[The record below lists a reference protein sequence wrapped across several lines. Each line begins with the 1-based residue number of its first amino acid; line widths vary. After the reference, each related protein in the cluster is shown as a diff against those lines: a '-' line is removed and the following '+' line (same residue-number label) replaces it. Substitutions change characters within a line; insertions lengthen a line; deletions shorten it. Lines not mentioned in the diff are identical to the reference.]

1 MNPFE
6 TLRAMIQRYA
16 RAADERDIDALVELF
31 HPEAVIFGAHG
42 EQNLEQWLE
51 TMRAPRSF
59 PQSMHVL
66 GDPLIELGETAEE
79 ATLDTYAVVY
89 QLNEPA
95 SGKGDLTL
103 GIRYIDR
110 AVLLDG
116 AWVIRRREAHTM
128 WIR

>member
-1 MNPFE
+1 MNHFE
-6 TLRAMIQRYA
+6 SLRAMIQRYA

-31 HPEAVIFGAHG
+31 HPDAVIFGTHG
-42 EQNLEQWLE
+42 EQNLEQWLA

-66 GDPLIELGETAEE
+66 GDPLIEMVEHAED

-89 QLNEPA
+89 QLNDPA

-116 AWVIRRREAHTM
+116 AWVIRRRSAHTM

>member
-1 MNPFE
+1 MSE
-6 TLRAMIQRYA
+6 TSASV
-16 RAADERDIDALVELF
+16 ALPEPV
-31 HPEAVIFGAHG
+31 PAEAVIIGAQG
-42 EQNLEQWLE
+42 EQNLEEWLA

-66 GDPLIELGETAEE
+66 GDPLIELGENVDDAR
-79 ATLDTYAVVY
+79 LDTYAVVY

>member
-6 TLRAMIQRYA
+6 ELRAMIQRYA
-16 RAADERDIDALVELF
+16 WAADERDIDALGELF
-31 HPEAVIFGAHG
+31 HPEAVILGVHG
-42 EQNLEQWLE
+42 EQNLEQWLAA
-51 TMRAPRSF
+51 MRAPRSF

-66 GDPLIELGETAEE
+66 GDPLIELGENAED

-89 QLNEPA
+89 QLNEAA